1 MILSTILFFPGLKS
15 LFNNDIHWQS
25 QIEQRTFFWGR
36 KEDCIK
42 NGHVEYPLKFWQNIK
57 YFTQY
62 Q

>member
-42 NGHVEYPLKFWQNIK
+42 NGHVEYPLKF
-57 YFTQY
+57 
-62 Q
+62 